1 MNDSHYSQVPQ
12 ISPSLIQEKAIT
24 PASFQM
30 TPVKSPAPSLS
41 ETQRS
46 LPSCFS
52 KEAWAGLDSFSVLA
66 NKSLEQGPVPHELS
80 SSCQL
85 LLGFE
90 QLWEQL
96 VLQHRVNP
104 CSEVGEFCLL
114 WKTCKFGSLY
124 NYLQGLYPEDL
135 VCGAGYSWI
144 LQRTNQPMMVLSRGD
159 LPTTIKVTVI

>member
-90 QLWEQL
+90 QLWEQFTAGEKRSPL
-96 VLQHRVNP
+96 PGEPVIDSADALYRILSDNGLREIAGDIVRV
-104 CSEVGEFCLL
+104 
-114 WKTCKFGSLY
+114 
-124 NYLQGLYPEDL
+124 
-135 VCGAGYSWI
+135 
-144 LQRTNQPMMVLSRGD
+144 
-159 LPTTIKVTVI
+159 